1 MAVYRC
7 PKCEQVVG
15 KNAKRCINC
24 GLWFDLDH
32 EPVFDERNADETEL
46 SKGDKRKMIIF
57 AVIAVIVI
65 LAWFVFYFINQR
77 TIWRIEGLI

>member
-24 GLWFDLDH
+24 GLNFDLNH
-32 EPVFDERNADETEL
+32 EPVLTEGNADSTEL
-46 SKGDKRKMIIF
+46 SKNEKRKAIIF
-57 AVIAVIVI
+57 AIVAGIVI
-65 LAWFVFYFINQR
+65 LALFVFYFLNNNAKL
-77 TIWRIEGLI
+77 RIYGLK

>member
-24 GLWFDLDH
+24 GLFFDLEH
-32 EPVFDERNADETEL
+32 EPVLDERNADAAEL
-46 SKGDKRKMIIF
+46 TKEEKRKAIIF
-57 AVIAVIVI
+57 AVIASIVI
-65 LAWFVFYFINQR
+65 LALFVLYFVSQR
-77 TIWRIEGLI
+77 TRWRIGGLI

>member
-24 GLWFDLDH
+24 GLNFDLNH
-32 EPVFDERNADETEL
+32 EPVLTEGNVDSTEL
-46 SKGDKRKMIIF
+46 SKNEKRKAIIF

-65 LAWFVFYFINQR
+65 LALFVFYFINQR
-77 TIWRIEGLI
+77 ASWRIGGLI